1 MDKKSKEGLYREL
14 LQVDV
19 GSVFMMPIAMNTGEV
34 SIKEMVKYGFFLN
47 PVGILLVS
55 LFAYLV

>member
-1 MDKKSKEGLYREL
+1 
-14 LQVDV
+14 
-19 GSVFMMPIAMNTGEV
+19 MMPIAMNTAEV
-34 SIKEMVKYGFFLN
+34 SMKEMVKYGFFLN